1 MEDAAQ
7 GVMSTYKGR
16 ALGTIGHIG
25 CFSFHETKTTRRV
38 VKAATLINDKALI
51 ERAEIIREKVQTAAS
66 SSVVRSINIPGAI
79 LAPAI

>member
-1 MEDAAQ
+1 MALAKKHNLFVVEDAAQ

-38 VKAATLINDKALI
+38 VKAA
-51 ERAEIIREKVQTAAS
+51 RR
-66 SSVVRSINIPGAI
+66 
-79 LAPAI
+79 